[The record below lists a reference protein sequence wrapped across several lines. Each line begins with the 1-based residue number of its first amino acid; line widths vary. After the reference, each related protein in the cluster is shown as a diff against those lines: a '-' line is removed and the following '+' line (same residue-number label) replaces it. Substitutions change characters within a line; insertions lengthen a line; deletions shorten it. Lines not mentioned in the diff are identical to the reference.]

1 MGRLLAVAAL
11 CAIARLTIAQTSAA
25 TPSADTAKPLPPVAE
40 LLGAVE
46 KHEDRDDALLQ
57 HYTYHRRVVMEDFDS
72 KNGVKKT
79 TITDYES
86 IPIEG
91 VRVSKL
97 VARDGK
103 PLTPDE
109 ARKAD
114 EEFDK
119 AVEKARKNKAESD
132 AKREQAEREGKSNR
146 EFLPASRVLQLGTF
160 SNERRIDYNGRPTI
174 VLDFAGNHN
183 AKTQSETEKIVED
196 LVGTVWIDEQDRVL
210 ARVEGHFLAD
220 FKIGLGLVLDIHK
233 GLTFT
238 MEQQKINDE
247 VWLTKQIDGFGK
259 ASVGVFVVRVNGHTH
274 AEMSDYRKFRT
285 SATIVGSNGV
295 VGADDQPD
303 PRPPGQTRPPRPR
316 THRPPEAQKG
326 TAAAIPSCQADNQT
340 RLHPP
345 PHIT

>member
-11 CAIARLTIAQTSAA
+11 CAIARLAIAQTTAQVP
-25 TPSADTAKPLPPVAE
+25 TADTTKPLPPPAE
-40 LLGAVE
+40 LLDAVE

-72 KNGVKKT
+72 NNGVKKT
-79 TITDYES
+79 TVSDYES

-97 VARDGK
+97 VARNGK

-109 ARKAD
+109 AKKAD

-119 AVEKARKNKAESD
+119 AAERAKKNKAERD
-132 AKREQAEREGKSNR
+132 AKREQAERDGKSNK

-174 VLDFAGNHN
+174 VLDFAGSHN

-196 LVGTVWIDEQDRVL
+196 IVGTIWIDEQDKVL

-220 FKIGLGLVLDIHK
+220 FKIGFGLVLDIHK

-295 VGADDQPD
+295 VDADGAPDASPAAPPDGQPTTA
-303 PRPPGQTRPPRPR
+303 RPNPP
-316 THRPPEAQKG
+316 A
-326 TAAAIPSCQADNQT
+326 N
-340 RLHPP
+340 PP
-345 PHIT
+345 PH